1 MDIIDEQTDDT
12 TDTVTQIEGE
22 AGTQD
27 SDNATDAATTETE
40 PKVRKD
46 IVPPQY
52 RKLYQELG
60 GNCGDFI
67 AAELT
72 SLITTGGVDSLNAVK
87 TENGIPV
94 ARWSSLNNG
103 QQRMN
108 LSNILRAK
116 FLRGETILI
125 GGKQYNVNDMRD
137 EFGGLDV
144 DSDEQMDKFLQFSSM
159 PVTERNRKALV
170 RLYKT
175 LPEQAT
181 KRAKREQ
188 EAEERKAEKARKA
201 AEKEAEKAA
210 KAETGDKD
218 EAKADKPKRSRKKA
232 DAAPAAEGETGD
244 NAE

>member
-1 MDIIDEQTDDT
+1 MDIIDDQVAEEATNGVDT
-12 TDTVTQIEGE
+12 GEEVTNETADTEL
-22 AGTQD
+22 
-27 SDNATDAATTETE
+27 
-40 PKVRKD
+40 KVRKD

-87 TENGIPV
+87 AENGVPV
-94 ARWSSLNNG
+94 TRWSGLNNG

-125 GGKQYNVNDMRD
+125 GGKQYNVNDLRD
-137 EFGGLDV
+137 EFGSLDV
-144 DSDEQMDKFLQFSSM
+144 DADEQLDKFLQFSSM

-210 KAETGDKD
+210 KAEAGEGD
-218 EAKADKPKRSRKKA
+218 EVKADKPKRSRKKA
-232 DAAPAAEGETGD
+232 DAAPAAEVDTGD